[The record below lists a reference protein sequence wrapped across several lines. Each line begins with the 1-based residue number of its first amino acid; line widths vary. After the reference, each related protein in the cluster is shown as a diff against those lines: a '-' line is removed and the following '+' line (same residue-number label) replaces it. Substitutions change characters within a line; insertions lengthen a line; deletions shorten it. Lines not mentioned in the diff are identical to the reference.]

1 MEFSKMLSGVEENK
15 AEKKDKEL
23 GGEGEAAILKRVIK
37 KGISNNITWSR
48 QRNKQS
54 GEKSS
59 SAAKA
64 ENPGR

>member
-1 MEFSKMLSGVEENK
+1 MLSGVEENK

-54 GEKSS
+54 REKSC

-64 ENPGR
+64 ENPGG